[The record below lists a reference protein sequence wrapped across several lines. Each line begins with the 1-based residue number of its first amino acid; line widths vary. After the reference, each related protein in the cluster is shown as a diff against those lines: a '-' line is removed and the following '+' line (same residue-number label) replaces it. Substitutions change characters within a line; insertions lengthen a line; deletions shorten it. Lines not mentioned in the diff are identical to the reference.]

1 MPSILRLGAV
11 LLGAVGFVTAVP
23 VELEKRGMLL
33 IRHKSKSHLTYNIA
47 VSANIFD
54 QLEFFSQY
62 SAAAYCLGN
71 NNSPNTK
78 VTCPQGNC
86 ARVEAA
92 NTNTL
97 TEFEK

>member
-1 MPSILRLGAV
+1 
-11 LLGAVGFVTAVP
+11 
-23 VELEKRGMLL
+23 MLL
-33 IRHKSKSHLTYNIA
+33 ALSLLCQSSLRREVCHSSLYFNSLLTYSIA
-47 VSANIFD
+47 VSASVLD
-54 QLEFFSQY
+54 QLDFFSQY

-78 VTCPQGNC
+78 ITCPQGNC

-97 TEFEK
+97 TEFEKYASHPLLSTTH

>member
-1 MPSILRLGAV
+1 MLSVWSLPHQSKLRREVSHPLFPIACLLHTNVFAAV
-11 LLGAVGFVTAVP
+11 A
-23 VELEKRGMLL
+23 
-33 IRHKSKSHLTYNIA
+33 
-47 VSANIFD
+47 ANTLD
-54 QLEFFSQY
+54 QLSFFSQY

-71 NNSPNTK
+71 NHSPNTK

-92 NTNTL
+92 NTTTL